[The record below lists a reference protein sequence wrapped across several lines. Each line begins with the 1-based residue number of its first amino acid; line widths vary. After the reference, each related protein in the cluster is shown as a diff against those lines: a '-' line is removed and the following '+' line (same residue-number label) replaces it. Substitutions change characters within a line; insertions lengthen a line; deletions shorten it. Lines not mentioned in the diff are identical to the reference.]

1 MNGMAKRTL
10 FLLAI
15 VFSISVLH
23 SFAQD
28 QITTGI
34 NRGQERIR
42 LAAADF
48 KTPTQDA
55 KFQPLLKI
63 FNETLANDLDN
74 AGIFEMV
81 SKSFHPLAVPG
92 APNEMRLEA
101 WNVPPPN
108 AAMVAFG
115 NANQQGDDIVV
126 LGWLYDVKNAASP
139 QVLGKQ
145 YKEKA
150 NEANARIIAH
160 RFADEIILRLG
171 GGIAGIAE
179 SRIVFISNRS
189 GTKEVWLMD
198 YDGANQ
204 RAVTTL
210 GSISLSPR
218 ISPDGS
224 RIAFSS
230 FAHGGPHI
238 TMYSLE
244 LERYVSFPR
253 FDGTNNSPAW
263 SADGTKLAFSS
274 SMRGSSEI
282 FLSDSAGGNLKRV
295 TAFSGGNMSPA
306 FNPKTGA
313 QIAFV
318 SGRTGLPQVYLMD
331 VDGTNTE
338 RLTDT
343 GYAVSPAWSPNGQFL
358 AFAWR
363 RKYGPG
369 IPGSQDIYIMDVAS
383 RKWVQLTFDG
393 GVNDFPCWSPD
404 GRHIVFESN
413 RSGKY
418 QIWTML
424 ADGSQLKAL
433 TSTGQNYQ
441 PNWSFK

>member
-295 TAFSGGNMSPA
+295 TAFSGG
-306 FNPKTGA
+306 
-313 QIAFV
+313 
-318 SGRTGLPQVYLMD
+318 
-331 VDGTNTE
+331 
-338 RLTDT
+338 
-343 GYAVSPAWSPNGQFL
+343 
-358 AFAWR
+358 
-363 RKYGPG
+363 
-369 IPGSQDIYIMDVAS
+369 
-383 RKWVQLTFDG
+383 
-393 GVNDFPCWSPD
+393 
-404 GRHIVFESN
+404 
-413 RSGKY
+413 
-418 QIWTML
+418 
-424 ADGSQLKAL
+424 
-433 TSTGQNYQ
+433 
-441 PNWSFK
+441 